1 MHCTVGDFVHDVVQ
15 NSVEAGSNLIE
26 VEIDEAQDG
35 VHALIADDGC
45 GMSPEERARA
55 LDPLRNSGAKHPGR
69 KVGLGLPFI
78 QQAVEQADGSFSL
91 KSEKGKGTE
100 VRFFFPASNIDSPPA
115 GDLVSLFVATLSM
128 AGACEMKLRR
138 TRARDGLSYEVKK
151 SELVEAVGDL
161 ASASSLS
168 LVRQFLA
175 SQEEG

>member
-1 MHCTVGDFVHDVVQ
+1 MHFTIGDFVLDVVQ
-15 NSVEAGSNLIE
+15 NSVEAGSHIIE

-35 VHALIADDGC
+35 VHARIADDGC
-45 GMSPEERARA
+45 GMGSEERERA

-78 QQAVEQADGSFSL
+78 RQAVEQAEGSFSL

-100 VRFFFPASNIDSPPA
+100 VRFFFPASNIDRPPV
-115 GDLVSLFVATLSM
+115 GDVVSLFVALLSM
-128 AGACEMKLRR
+128 AGTREMKLRR

-151 SELVEAVGDL
+151 SELVEAAGDL
-161 ASASSLS
+161 SSASSLS